1 MVKWKVRNVEVVFL
15 CVDLNGEVEGKELEV
30 FIPVDSYG
38 EVEGK
43 TY

>member
-1 MVKWKVRNVEVVFL
+1 MEGKECWCCFPIY
-15 CVDLNGEVEGKELEV
+15 VDFNGEVEGKELEV